1 MTRRDAIKMAIAA
14 IPSPAKPVSG
24 AVLTLTLPRPHPAQ
38 YRVLRESKRFNV
50 LCCGRRWGK
59 TTIAID
65 RLVRPALRGKPVAWF
80 APTYKLLSEVWRT
93 VHTTLAPITTR
104 KNEQERW
111 IEIVGGGKVDCW
123 SLDDPD
129 AGRGRAYARVVIDEA
144 ALVANFEEAWERSVS
159 PMLTDHR
166 GSAWFL
172 STPRGTANYFHTLY
186 QRGQDSSKED
196 WISWRM
202 PTSSNPFISPEEIET
217 RRQDLTDLA
226 FAQEYLAEFV
236 TWAGAVFRGIR
247 DAVQPIAPAP
257 AAMIGVDWGRVGDST
272 VFVALSASGHLV
284 GMDRFHGIEYSVQRD
299 RLRAFWERQGKRC
312 WITAEANSM
321 GGPVVEQ
328 LQRDGLPVVGF
339 MTTGPSK
346 AGIIQGLS
354 LAFERGMIRIPD
366 DPVLIG
372 ELQAFEG
379 KTQPGGNMRYSAPAG
394 LHDDTVM
401 ALAIAW
407 AALTGPRQEKRYL
420 DPNTGYTSAAPQAY
434 SISPI

>member
-1 MTRRDAIKMAIAA
+1 MKLSAV
-14 IPSPAKPVSG
+14 AKW
-24 AVLTLTLPRPHPAQ
+24 T
-38 YRVLRESKRFNV
+38 
-50 LCCGRRWGK
+50 
-59 TTIAID
+59 
-65 RLVRPALRGKPVAWF
+65 
-80 APTYKLLSEVWRT
+80 
-93 VHTTLAPITTR
+93 
-104 KNEQERW
+104 
-111 IEIVGGGKVDCW
+111 
-123 SLDDPD
+123 
-129 AGRGRAYARVVIDEA
+129 AGRWTIPTQAAAERMRELVIDEA